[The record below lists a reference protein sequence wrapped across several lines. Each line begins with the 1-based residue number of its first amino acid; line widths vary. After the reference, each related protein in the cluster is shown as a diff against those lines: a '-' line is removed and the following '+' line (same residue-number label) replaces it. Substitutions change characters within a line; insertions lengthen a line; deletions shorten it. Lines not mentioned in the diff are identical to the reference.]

1 MVAPIAL
8 AAARAR
14 SACSAASAPRPAARS
29 TPARRARDRA
39 SCVTTPPPPTYVSQ
53 VALFWLKHPERQAD
67 RAKLVRTVRSLQMIP
82 GVRRVETRRNV
93 PELPPG
99 ADRNFDLAAV
109 VTFSDRA
116 ALQRYRKDPRHR
128 ETMRRYLRPLVRH
141 YEVYNLS
148 GGQE

>member
-1 MVAPIAL
+1 MTQFPTNTRNYFGAIAILLSCLFL
-8 AAARAR
+8 AGCAM
-14 SACSAASAPRPAARS
+14 
-29 TPARRARDRA
+29 
-39 SCVTTPPPPTYVSQ
+39 TPPPPVHVSQ
-53 VALFWLKHPERQAD
+53 VVLFWLKHPESQAD

-82 GVRRVETRRNV
+82 GVRRVEIRRNV

>member
-1 MVAPIAL
+1 LLEIRQPEQGMKPSRQIIRRYLGAVAL
-8 AAARAR
+8 VL
-14 SACSAASAPRPAARS
+14 SCLVL
-29 TPARRARDRA
+29 A

-99 ADRNFDLAAV
+99 VDRSFDLAAV
-109 VTFSDRA
+109 VTLNDRA
-116 ALQRYRKDPRHR
+116 ALQRYRKDPLHR

-141 YEVYNLS
+141 YELYNLS